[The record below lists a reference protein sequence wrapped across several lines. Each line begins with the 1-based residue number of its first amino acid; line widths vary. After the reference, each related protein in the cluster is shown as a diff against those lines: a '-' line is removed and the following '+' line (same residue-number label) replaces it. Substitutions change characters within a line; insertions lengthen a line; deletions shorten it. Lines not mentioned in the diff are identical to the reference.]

1 MTIAETS
8 GKLQARFNH
17 EKHGRLLNVTAPDVR
32 GQPPLKA
39 SRTRRSSGFFRK
51 PGAVSSIAMSDILQE
66 IVAHKRTE
74 VDRAK
79 RLCPAPTLEARLADA
94 PPVRG
99 FVASLEAHAP
109 IALIAE
115 VKRAS
120 PSAGVIRD
128 EFDPVKTATAYERH
142 GAACISVLTD
152 EKYFQGSLDDLVAVR
167 RAVGLPVL
175 RKDFLIDRYQVLEAR
190 AAGADCVLLI
200 AECLDDCRLRD
211 LYFYASELGM
221 DALIELYEVE
231 NLDRVLKLEP
241 PLIGINNRNLR
252 TFVTDLEHT
261 IGLAPRIVPQSLL
274 VSESGIRTRN
284 DVLQL
289 KEAGVRA
296 ILVGETLMRSDD
308 VGGKIGEL
316 LS

>member
-1 MTIAETS
+1 
-8 GKLQARFNH
+8 
-17 EKHGRLLNVTAPDVR
+17 
-32 GQPPLKA
+32 
-39 SRTRRSSGFFRK
+39 
-51 PGAVSSIAMSDILQE
+51 MSDILQE

-99 FVASLEAHAP
+99 FVASLEAHPP
-109 IALIAE
+109 IGLIAE

-200 AECLDDCRLRD
+200 AECLDDCHLRE

-261 IGLAPRIVPQSLL
+261 IGLAPRIVPQALL

-284 DVLQL
+284 DVLRL

-308 VGGKIGEL
+308 VGAKIGEL

>member
-1 MTIAETS
+1 
-8 GKLQARFNH
+8 
-17 EKHGRLLNVTAPDVR
+17 
-32 GQPPLKA
+32 
-39 SRTRRSSGFFRK
+39 
-51 PGAVSSIAMSDILQE
+51 MSDILRE

-74 VDRAK
+74 VDRVK
-79 RLCPAPTLEARLADA
+79 HECPVSQLEARLADA

-99 FVASLEAHAP
+99 FAAALAARAP

-120 PSAGVIRD
+120 PSAGVIRS
-128 EFDPVKTATAYERH
+128 EFDPVKTAVAYEQYS
-142 GAACISVLTD
+142 ASCVSVLTD
-152 EKYFQGSLDDLVAVR
+152 EKYFHGSLNDLVAVR
-167 RAVGLPVL
+167 QAIDLPVL
-175 RKDFLIDRYQVLEAR
+175 RKDFFIDRYQVLESR

-221 DALIELYEVE
+221 DALVELYDDN

-241 PLIGINNRNLR
+241 ALVGINNRDLR

-261 IGLAPRIVPQSLL
+261 VRLAPRITRQSLL
-274 VSESGIRTRN
+274 VSESGIRTQS
-284 DVLQL
+284 DVHTLRR
-289 KEAGVRA
+289 AGVRA

-308 VGGKIGEL
+308 VKEKINEL